1 MTPFISKVGMD
12 TRESAFV
19 AIRLRLKAERPGTR
33 SATRPTGCTVLTER

>member
-19 AIRLRLKAERPGTR
+19 AIRLRLKADRFRNGWKETR
-33 SATRPTGCTVLTER
+33 SCVPIAI